1 MRDVGEKGRF
11 GSIEFRQRFGAR
23 ALSSTGSIVM
33 IAGMGLALYVTTLD
47 PQWWLMLIVTLI
59 GSVGC
64 METFEMSMIAGLAHV
79 NEADEGVAAGA
90 ISTGS
95 QIGMGLGV
103 AVAAAFAVGRPVA
116 EGAHLAWWSPLG
128 FSVAT
133 LLVSLFLIAGKKPR
147 TAILQVVRAGKIAL
161 VQKAGR

>member
-1 MRDVGEKGRF
+1 LMTVAVGPTASGLA
-11 GSIEFRQRFGAR
+11 QRFGAR
-23 ALSSTGSIVM
+23 ALATTGSIVM
-33 IAGMGLALYVTTLD
+33 IAAMGLALYVTTLD

-64 METFEMSMIAGLAHV
+64 METFELSMIAGLAHV
-79 NEADEGVAAGA
+79 SETDEGVACGA

-103 AVAAAFAVGRPVA
+103 TVAAAFAVGRPVA
-116 EGAHLAWWSPLG
+116 DGVHLAWWSPLG

-147 TAILQVVRAGKIAL
+147 AAVTAVIRSGKLVHVDRAG
-161 VQKAGR
+161 R